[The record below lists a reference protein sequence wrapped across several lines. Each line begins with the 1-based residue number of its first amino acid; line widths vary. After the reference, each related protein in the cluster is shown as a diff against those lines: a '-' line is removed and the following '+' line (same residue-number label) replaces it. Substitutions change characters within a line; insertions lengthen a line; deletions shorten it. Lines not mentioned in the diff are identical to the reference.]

1 VPDVSDADSAEL
13 LQLSDVW
20 MCAVQERDEATLER
34 LVAPEFRFM
43 AVHLSPEPMHRSEW
57 INAALSGYEI
67 VSFSFLDADVVVHGD
82 TGIVHSRYS
91 QIGNLGTTDLSGVF
105 RLTDVWARR
114 EGTWQVLARHS
125 SLVP

>member
-1 VPDVSDADSAEL
+1 MSDADRAEL
-13 LQLSDVW
+13 LELADAW
-20 MCAVQERDEATLER
+20 MVAVREHDAEALER

-43 AVHLSPEPMHRSEW
+43 AIHLEPEPMDRARW
-57 INAALSGYEI
+57 MDAVLTGYEI
-67 VSFSFLDADVVVHGD
+67 VSFSFLETDVVVHGD

-114 EGTWQVLARHS
+114 DGIWQVLARHS
-125 SLVP
+125 SLVT